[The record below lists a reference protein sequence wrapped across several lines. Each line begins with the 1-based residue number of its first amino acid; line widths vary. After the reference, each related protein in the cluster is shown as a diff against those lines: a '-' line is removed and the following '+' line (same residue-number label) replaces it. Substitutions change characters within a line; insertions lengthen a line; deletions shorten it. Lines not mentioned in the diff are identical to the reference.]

1 MEWIGEAEIGR
12 GVREQGF
19 RVVCEGRSVPGILWT
34 TESGGEGRPLALL
47 GHGGTLHKRADYI
60 LATARRLVRHHG
72 ISAIAIDGPGHGD
85 RRKGDRRD
93 GDRRDG
99 DRRDGDRRKGDR
111 REGDRRESE
120 PGELERARQDFD
132 SVWERPAVTDETI
145 ADWKVALDAVQLQL
159 GEGPVGY
166 FGLSMGTMMGLPLV
180 VAEPRVRAAVL
191 GLMGAWGPTADRLVD
206 DAGRLGCPV
215 RFLVQWDDEIVPR
228 DTALALFDRLGSK
241 NKSLRAHPGRHVEV
255 PPDEMRAIPD
265 YLASHLT

>member
-85 RRKGDRRD
+85 RRKGDRRE
-93 GDRRDG
+93 
-99 DRRDGDRRKGDR
+99 GDR
-111 REGDRRESE
+111 REGE
-120 PGELERARQDFD
+120 PGDLERARQDFD
-132 SVWERPAVTDETI
+132 SVWERLAVTDETI

-228 DTALALFDRLGSK
+228 DTALALFDRL
-241 NKSLRAHPGRHVEV
+241 RAHPGRHVEV

>member
-1 MEWIGEAEIGR
+1 MEWIGEPEIGR

-19 RVVCEGRSVPGILWT
+19 RVVCEGRDVPGILWT

-72 ISAIAIDGPGHGD
+72 ISAIAIDGSGH
-85 RRKGDRRD
+85 
-93 GDRRDG
+93 
-99 DRRDGDRRKGDR
+99 
-111 REGDRRESE
+111 GDRRESE
-120 PGELERARQDFD
+120 PGDLERARLAFD
-132 SVWERPAVTDETI
+132 SVWERPGVTDETI
-145 ADWKVALDAVQLQL
+145 ADWKAALDAVQSQL

-206 DAGRLGCPV
+206 DAGRLSCPV

-241 NKSLRAHPGRHVEV
+241 DKSLRAHPGRHVEV

-265 YLASHLT
+265 YLASRLS